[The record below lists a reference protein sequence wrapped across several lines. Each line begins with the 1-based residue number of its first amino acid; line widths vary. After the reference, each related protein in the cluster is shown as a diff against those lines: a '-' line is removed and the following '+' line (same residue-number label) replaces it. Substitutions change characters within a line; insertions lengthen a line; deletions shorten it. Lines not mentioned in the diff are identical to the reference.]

1 MRILIII
8 LFSFSFIFAEA
19 IDQKKL
25 EKIENFLSTMTT
37 LEAEMSM
44 DITNGTNSK
53 EQYTGKIWLDRKSQ
67 SMRINYGNSSM
78 VAKNG
83 TIRICQ
89 KNTEPQEYV
98 TDSTPAGLLLKPSI
112 SFKED
117 GIIVKSLT
125 EIHATSKKY
134 GTNEDEIYLL
144 WVLSVSFNSPAGPIP
159 VTLYFRAE
167 PVMLLMRW
175 TIQDPNGSITNVHLN
190 PEKTSMSIIID
201 SKIF

>member
-1 MRILIII
+1 MRILVII
-8 LFSFSFIFAEA
+8 LFSFNFIFAEP

-37 LEAEMSM
+37 LESEMSM

-53 EQYTGKIWLDRKSQ
+53 EEYTGKIWLDRKSQ
-67 SMRINYGNSSM
+67 SMRINYGSSSM

-89 KNTEPQEYV
+89 ENAEPQEYV

-125 EIHATSKKY
+125 EID
-134 GTNEDEIYLL
+134 GL
-144 WVLSVSFNSPAGPIP
+144 WVLSVSYNSPAGPIP

-167 PVMLLMRW
+167 PVMLLMGW
-175 TIQDPNGSITNVHLN
+175 TIQNPNGSITDVHLN
-190 PEKTSMSIIID
+190 PEKTHMSISID

>member
-1 MRILIII
+1 MRILVTI
-8 LFSFSFIFAEA
+8 LFSFSFIFAEP

-25 EKIENFLSTMTT
+25 EKIENFLSAMTT
-37 LEAEMSM
+37 LESEMSM
-44 DITNGTNSK
+44 DITNGDSK
-53 EQYTGKIWLDRKSQ
+53 KEHTGKIWLDRKSQ

-89 KNTEPQEYV
+89 ENTEPQEYV

-117 GIIVKSLT
+117 GIIVKSLI
-125 EIHATSKKY
+125 ELN
-134 GTNEDEIYLL
+134 GL
-144 WVLSVSFNSPAGPIP
+144 WVLSVSYDSPAGTIP
-159 VTLYFRAE
+159 VTLYFRPE
-167 PVMLLMRW
+167 PVMLLMGW
-175 TIQDPNGSITNVHLN
+175 TIQNPNGSITNVHLN
-190 PEKTSMSIIID
+190 PEKTHMSIPID